1 VSGDLHGVVGVPHSQ
16 SPAAGGADTAG
27 DPAGAALS
35 GGQGGPGAGAGH
47 GHGGGPRAVVAR
59 GAPAGVPPPSEGI
72 QSTISLT
79 SKLFAA
85 VTITC
90 PGLLWLLP

>member
-1 VSGDLHGVVGVPHSQ
+1 MSGDLHGVVGVPHSQ

-59 GAPAGVPPPSEGI
+59 GAPAGVPPPSVLA
-72 QSTISLT
+72 SSPRTLR
-79 SKLFAA
+79 
-85 VTITC
+85 
-90 PGLLWLLP
+90 